1 MRCSAEPASISF
13 VQDEVLFDEIEAGFQ
28 QGKEDSLRET
38 YDQYGS
44 LIYTLCRKSLGL
56 DQASDVTQDVFLAAW
71 VRREQFDPQR
81 GSLGAWLV
89 GIAKNKIIDAARRQG
104 RQDRIVLALE
114 PEQALSSG
122 QSSSPKFVDRLAD
135 RLLLVDAMERLSP
148 RAKNVLEL
156 AFYEELSQTE
166 IAERCDMPL
175 GTVKSDMR
183 RGLSQLRRHL
193 VNYEDKAGLLK

>member
-1 MRCSAEPASISF
+1 MLCSAEPDSISF
-13 VQDEVLFDEIEAGFQ
+13 VQDEVLVDEIESRFQ
-28 QGKEDSLRET
+28 QGKEDSLRDA

-175 GTVKSDMR
+175 GTVKSNMR